1 MGSFT
6 ATSQTLFK
14 HSAEAVYDF
23 ASNPHN
29 WPKTYKGSHA
39 IADPLPF
46 PLKVGD
52 RWTEIVKLSD
62 TFSCRSSWTLI
73 TAERPRKWVIQQ
85 IDDIGQPTDGGTG
98 VAGITTISYVFEPI
112 ADGTTLF
119 TRTLH
124 CELPKGARIPDELL
138 VARAQPAGI
147 DAYHAAIA
155 RELDK
160 AGRDRSGS

>member
-6 ATSQTLFK
+6 ATSKTLFD
-14 HSAEAVYDF
+14 HPAEAVYDF

-39 IADPLPF
+39 IANELRSPLE
-46 PLKVGD
+46 VGD
-52 RWTEIVKLSD
+52 SWTEIIKLSD
-62 TFSCRSSWTLI
+62 TFSCRSTWTLI

-85 IDDIGQPTDGGTG
+85 VDNIGQPVDGGAG
-98 VAGITTISYVFEPI
+98 VDGITTITYMFEPI
-112 ADGTTLF
+112 GDGMTLF

-124 CELPKGARIPDELL
+124 CELPKGLRIPDELL

-155 RELDK
+155 RELDR
-160 AGRDRSGS
+160 AEQEQ